1 MAALP
6 PLVASV
12 AEDIQLLLILSSSL
26 YLDYT
31 LHRYCL
37 HYTRQDMD
45 VRHYHGSD
53 VHVVRACHNDD
64 GIDLIALGGIHSVQ
78 VLQTV
83 CKIEGL
89 LAKLN

>member
-1 MAALP
+1 
-6 PLVASV
+6 
-12 AEDIQLLLILSSSL
+12 
-26 YLDYT
+26 
-31 LHRYCL
+31 
-37 HYTRQDMD
+37 MD